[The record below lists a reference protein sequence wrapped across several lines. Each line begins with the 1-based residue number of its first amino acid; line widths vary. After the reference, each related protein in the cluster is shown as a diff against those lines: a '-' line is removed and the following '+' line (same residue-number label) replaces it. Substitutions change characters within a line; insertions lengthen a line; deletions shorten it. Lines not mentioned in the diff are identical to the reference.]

1 MKIIEIQEQI
11 EILRNRL
18 TNGTETYRVAIQ
30 NDMAVEMVNHLFKK
44 IKSIMTTLRSVMVKY
59 EKLINDDMAAFTMHK
74 NEQPVLA

>member
-1 MKIIEIQEQI
+1 MKIIEVQEQI

-30 NDMAVEMVNHLFKK
+30 NDMAVEMVNHLFQK

-59 EKLINDDMAAFTMHK
+59 EKLINDEMAAFAIHK
-74 NEQPVLA
+74 NEQPVY

>member
-1 MKIIEIQEQI
+1 MKIIEVQEQI

-30 NDMAVEMVNHLFKK
+30 KDMAVELVNHLFQR
-44 IKSIMTTLRSVMVKY
+44 IKCIMTTLRSVMVKY
-59 EKLINDDMAAFTMHK
+59 EKLINDEMAAFTILK